1 MDGKLLN
8 SELAGSQTSIATKK
22 VSIKVDD
29 IELIGRFEI
38 DAAPETCSIFAS
50 QLPFTKKVIHCRWS
64 GEGIWIPLGSWS
76 APLTA
81 ENQTGNPRPGQIL
94 LYAGGPSEPEL
105 LIPYGQC
112 LFNSKFGRLHGN
124 HIISIQEPMDQL
136 LTLGQLVLW
145 HGAQD
150 CTIAKI

>member
-64 GEGIWIPLGSWS
+64 GEGIWIPLGSWPAPFYPGESDRQS
-76 APLTA
+76 AAWSNLA
-81 ENQTGNPRPGQIL
+81 L
-94 LYAGGPSEPEL
+94 
-105 LIPYGQC
+105 C
-112 LFNSKFGRLHGN
+112 WGR
-124 HIISIQEPMDQL
+124 
-136 LTLGQLVLW
+136 
-145 HGAQD
+145 
-150 CTIAKI
+150 